1 MACHVVVGWLVL
13 IHYYN
18 GKQSGNS
25 GYVAGGGASEYTM
38 DVVTATVGAE
48 LGNPVTT
55 LTVCVVP
62 VTT

>member
-1 MACHVVVGWLVL
+1 MVMVGGWVVL

-18 GKQSGNS
+18 NGKQSGKF
-25 GYVAGGGASEYTM
+25 GYVADVDTSEYTI

-48 LGNPVTT
+48 LGNPVTI
-55 LTVCVVP
+55 LTACVVP